1 MNREEAIRVLK
12 SIKTFYKHI
21 PIGEDFRTAVDF
33 AIKSLNDWTEYS
45 DKLWK
50 NAYERGKAEVE
61 WIPCDERLPS
71 DDGRYLVSFVLLN
84 DDIDVDIVHYGTPLL
99 PMNTNETECGWYTTD
114 NKGDYYIDDIIAWK
128 PLPTPYRA
136 ECPQNNTDI
145 GTTKP
150 KSSICTRCENKDFC
164 KETLRI
170 YGLPNMRVEECKE
183 YREKPIPTSLLNSEP
198 TVSHEEAWAE
208 PSVSADSDD
217 LIIKNGKGIQDGL
230 YNIKDGE
237 IFKYKAKGGTVRAYK
252 LVECVSAERVGEW
265 IFKTN
270 IICGNGREGAG
281 YVCSVCGVDFFHVD
295 GMKYCPNCG
304 AKMKG
309 GAE

>member
-1 MNREEAIRVLK
+1 MTREEAINVLK
-12 SIKTFYKHI
+12 EY
-21 PIGEDFRTAVDF
+21 RTMVMNCLEAETPAFDM
-33 AIKSLNDWTEYS
+33 AIESLS
-45 DKLWK
+45 
-50 NAYERGKAEVE
+50 
-61 WIPCDERLPS
+61 
-71 DDGRYLVSFVLLN
+71 
-84 DDIDVDIVHYGTPLL
+84 
-99 PMNTNETECGWYTTD
+99 
-114 NKGDYYIDDIIAWK
+114 
-128 PLPTPYRA
+128 A
-136 ECPQNNTDI
+136 ECPQNDTQI
-145 GTTKP
+145 GTSDKCDLI
-150 KSSICTRCENKDFC
+150 SRAEANKKIIKRLQDWVC
-164 KETLRI
+164 YSKEDYRR
-170 YGLPNMRVEECKE
+170 GLYECQD
-183 YREKPIPTSLLNSEP
+183 IINDL
-198 TVSHEEAWAE
+198 

-252 LVECVSAERVGEW
+252 LVECVSAECVGEW

-309 GAE
+309 E